1 MADLW
6 IYGRKPAA
14 SVRYQH
20 GGLNATF
27 PMNGHTVLE
36 QIGLT
41 VERDAAQA
49 AREAAERERPRK
61 EGFEAANVLHFSSRA
76 ARGSRGSQ
84 PGRTNSRSPGKRPP
98 NSPRGGHRD

>member
-27 PMNGHTVLE
+27 PMNSHTVLE

-41 VERDAAQA
+41 IERVAAQA
-49 AREAAERERPRK
+49 AREAAEQTHPRK
-61 EGFEAANVLHFSSRA
+61 EGFEASNVLQFQSRA
-76 ARGSRGSQ
+76 SRTSRGNQ
-84 PGRTNSRSPGKRPP
+84 PTRPGKRP
-98 NSPRGGHRD
+98 SPTSHRD